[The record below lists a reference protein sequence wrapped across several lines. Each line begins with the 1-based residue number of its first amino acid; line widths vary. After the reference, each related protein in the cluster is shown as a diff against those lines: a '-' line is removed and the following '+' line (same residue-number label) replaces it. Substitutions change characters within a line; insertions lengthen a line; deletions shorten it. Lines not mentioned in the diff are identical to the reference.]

1 MPETRGPVLALLRG
15 INVGGRS
22 MLSMSELRAALD
34 AAGLPGARTHLQSGN
49 LLVTPAAGKVRGLAG
64 TIRDVIKGDFGLDIQ
79 VLLRTRPELDEIVA
93 RNPMTGPEA
102 TGSKVH
108 VVFLASTP
116 EAKRVDDL
124 DPDRSP
130 PDRFVVAERE
140 IYVHYPNGSGRS
152 KLSLDYFEKR
162 LGVVGTARNW
172 NTVTRLLE
180 MLDESPE

>member
-1 MPETRGPVLALLRG
+1 MSESRGPVLALLRG

-34 AAGLPGARTHLQSGN
+34 AVGLTGARTHLQSGN
-49 LLVTPAAGKVRGLAG
+49 LLVTPAAGREGSLAE

-79 VLLRTRPELDEIVA
+79 VLLRTRPELGEIVT
-93 RNPMTGPEA
+93 RNPITGPEA

-116 EAKRVDDL
+116 EANQVNDL
-124 DPDRSP
+124 DPERSP
-130 PDRFVVAERE
+130 PDRFVVAGRE

-180 MLDESPE
+180 MLDGSLE

>member
-1 MPETRGPVLALLRG
+1 
-15 INVGGRS
+15 
-22 MLSMSELRAALD
+22 MLSMPELRAALD

-49 LLVTPAAGKVRGLAG
+49 LLVAPAAGKVRGLAG
-64 TIRDVIKGDFGLDIQ
+64 SIRDVIERDFGLDIQ
-79 VLLRTRPELDEIVA
+79 VLIRTRPEMEEIVA
-93 RNPMTGPEA
+93 RNPITGPDA

-130 PDRFVVAERE
+130 PDRFVVTGRE
-140 IYVHYPNGSGRS
+140 IYVHYLNGSGRS

-172 NTVTRLLE
+172 NTVTKLLA
-180 MLDESPE
+180 MLEGPPRR